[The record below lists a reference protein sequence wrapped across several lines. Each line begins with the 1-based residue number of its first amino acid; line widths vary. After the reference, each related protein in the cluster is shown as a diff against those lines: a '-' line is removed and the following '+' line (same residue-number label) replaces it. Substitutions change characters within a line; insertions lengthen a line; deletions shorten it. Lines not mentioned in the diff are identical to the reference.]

1 MAQEWPGVSGV
12 RMVDRNG
19 GLGGCGARR
28 CVTGRGMSMR
38 VALRL
43 GGFRVVAEEMWERC
57 HGDGHAL
64 DRRNVDT
71 CAAMSEC
78 PGGREIA
85 RGASPRKP
93 EPVVPVPST
102 QRCAGLFCPLLATL
116 SVADT

>member
-28 CVTGRGMSMR
+28 CVTGCGMSMR

-64 DRRNVDT
+64 DRRKVRADGLVR
-71 CAAMSEC
+71 MW
-78 PGGREIA
+78 IHA
-85 RGASPRKP
+85 RP
-93 EPVVPVPST
+93 
-102 QRCAGLFCPLLATL
+102 
-116 SVADT
+116 